1 MSYRH
6 GSSPV
11 LSTEA
16 MRAADRATI
25 EDFGVPGFALMETAA
40 RGAFAAIEERYG
52 PSAGL
57 GAIVLAGKGNNGGDA
72 LALARML
79 SIAGARVLTITLAG
93 AENATGDC
101 AHNLK
106 LLEALEDDELCLM
119 DIEHAGDG
127 LNPWEAV
134 DNWRAGN
141 GQDRAEICVDGLLG
155 IGAKAAFRGAMGD
168 LAELTGEFD
177 AVVSLDVPS
186 GIHSD
191 TGAALDSRA
200 VEAEMTVAMGA
211 LKPGL
216 LLGQGRRHAGEVVVV
231 DIGIP
236 PSILARGAEAPGGA
250 WVLGDSA
257 VAALLPVRAGDEHK
271 FSAGQLVV
279 VAGSER
285 YPGAAVL
292 ACRAAARAGAG
303 YVTCLGSPRTVRAI
317 DSNVPDVAC
326 IERGSGPAASSSEF
340 PKAAAILAGP
350 GLADD
355 AGPWME
361 SSLMELQIP
370 AVFDADA
377 LNAIAERG
385 LTANLKKSSAGR
397 FILTPHRGE
406 MDRLI
411 ESFGEATPEGLSAI
425 EEAALWSER
434 LGCVLVLKG
443 SPTIVA
449 DPSGTT
455 FVAPSVET
463 GLATAGSGDTL
474 AGMIGG
480 LLAQGMD
487 SLDAAIAGVHIGL
500 AAAASACDGRSS
512 RGMIASDITEALPE
526 VLRER
531 FGDGS

>member
-1 MSYRH
+1 
-6 GSSPV
+6 
-11 LSTEA
+11 

-25 EDFGVPGFALMETAA
+25 EEFGVPSFALMETAA

-52 PSAGL
+52 PSGGL
-57 GAIVLAGKGNNGGDA
+57 SAIVLAGKGNNGGDA

-79 SIAGARVLTITLAG
+79 SIAGARVLTITVASAAG
-93 AENATGDC
+93 AAAGTSEDC
-101 AHNLK
+101 AHNLR

-134 DNWRAGN
+134 DIWRAGSA
-141 GQDRAEICVDGLLG
+141 QTRREICVDGLLG
-155 IGAKAAFRGAMGD
+155 IGVAGGFRGALGD

-177 AVVSLDVPS
+177 AVVALDVPS

-200 VEAEMTVAMGA
+200 VEADMTVAMGA

-216 LLGQGRRHAGEVVVV
+216 LLGQGRHRAGEVVVV

-250 WVLGDSA
+250 WVLGDSS
-257 VAALLPVRAGDEHK
+257 VAALLPVRAEDEHK

-292 ACRAAARAGAG
+292 ACRAAARVGAG
-303 YVTCLGSPRTVRAI
+303 YVTCLGSPRTVRAM
-317 DSNVPDVAC
+317 DANAPEVAC
-326 IERGSGPAASSSEF
+326 VERGQERSPSLAEF
-340 PKAAAILAGP
+340 PRARAILAGP
-350 GLADD
+350 GLAED
-355 AGPWME
+355 AGPWTDD
-361 SSLMELQIP
+361 SLSDIEIP

-385 LTANLKKSSAGR
+385 LTKGLKERSLGR
-397 FILTPHRGE
+397 FVLTPHRGE

-411 ESFGEATPEGLSAI
+411 GSFGEAAPEGQSAI

-455 FVAPSVET
+455 FVAPSVES

-474 AGMIGG
+474 AGIIGG
-480 LLAQGMD
+480 LLAQGME
-487 SLDAAIAGVHIGL
+487 SLDAAIAGVHVGL
-500 AAAASACDGRSS
+500 AAAVSACDGRSS
-512 RGMIASDITEALPE
+512 RGIVASDITEALPE

-531 FGDGS
+531 FGDDS